1 MKRKKVNT
9 MRAKAFMGAIPVL
22 GHQSSVLIVDRL
34 PFLSTRPTPRNSPYL
49 SVYLLFGE
57 DGVVVSLLQT
67 PPCADTTIRFP
78 CATPR

>member
-1 MKRKKVNT
+1 MQ
-9 MRAKAFMGAIPVL
+9 AKAFMGAIPVI
-22 GHQSSVLIVDRL
+22 GHQSSVLIVITPDDRL
-34 PFLSTRPTPRNSPYL
+34 PFLSTRPTPRNSLYL